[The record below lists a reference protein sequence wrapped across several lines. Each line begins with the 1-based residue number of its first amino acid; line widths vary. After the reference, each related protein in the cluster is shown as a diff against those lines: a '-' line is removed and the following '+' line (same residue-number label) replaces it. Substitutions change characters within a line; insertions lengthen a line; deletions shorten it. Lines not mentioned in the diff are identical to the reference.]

1 MVNLIRC
8 ATLLNAAITRKPT
21 KVQEIKNDLKKLCS
35 HVLKEASAE
44 QLDADLIEFAGKI
57 ETKVKT
63 MRDEVNQELDNFK
76 RSKRIDKTNEEIENI
91 KIKNIRNLQ
100 EKISRDYKHIM
111 AEILQYCQTV
121 MGNSPCSFTLIG
133 MGSLARN
140 EATTYSDFEHIIV
153 LEENC
158 QKRLDYENIL
168 EYFRWLSVIFQIIV
182 INLKETIVPSVDI
195 ESFKTTEN
203 GKSKCWFY
211 DRITTRG
218 ISFDGMMPHACKFPL
233 GQKVLC
239 DETKKYK
246 TELIKPVDEMLEYL
260 VSHQDLK
267 NGYHLRDI
275 LTKVCYVGGEKNI
288 FDNFQTK
295 VYKLLDNQ
303 SQDEKQQEIK
313 KMLIEDL
320 DNFATR
326 SNFLK
331 HTSKSFNIKKDL
343 YRSTTIFISAL
354 GQVENIHAS
363 SCFDIIEGLAEKQI
377 ITDKLKSKLLF
388 AVAVACELRL
398 RRYMKQKRQDDEIK
412 ILKSHQD
419 AVQELLGDL
428 KVTDLISYFQIAYA
442 LQCSVSKQFDLK
454 KVHFYS
460 DPKLLNC
467 RLYHSIGDFENFVQ
481 FAKEHKSMEY
491 NPTSR
496 LQSADVILAELEKHT
511 KYSSKAKNLS
521 WNYAYLQE
529 KNNLEIIYNFGVELR
544 KSRNNDD
551 AKEIFETLIELI
563 HSKNNQFET
572 EASKST
578 STNFKTEKNNYE
590 LKTLKQIALCYMD
603 LDKPADALDYLQR
616 SLKIYKKASLDIDSD
631 SNVADTL
638 NNIGLCFM
646 NIHKPVDALDYLQQS
661 LKIKEKTSPD
671 IDSDLNVASTL
682 NNIGTFFMDMHKPTD
697 ALDYLRRSLKIYEK
711 TSLDIDSDSN
721 VAMTLNNIGNCFKD
735 MHKSADALDYLQRSL
750 KIKEKTSL
758 DISLNSNVA
767 STLNNI
773 GLCFMDM
780 HKLDDALDYLQQS
793 LKIKEKASLDIDSD
807 SNVAMTLNN
816 IGSCFM
822 DMHKPADAWEYLQ
835 QSLKIYEKTSLD
847 FNSDSNM
854 ARTLNNIGLC
864 FMDMHKPADALDYLQ
879 RLLKIDEKTSL
890 NIDSDSNMAM
900 TLNNI
905 GLCFMDMHKQADA
918 LDYLQR
924 SLKIY
929 KKASLDIDS
938 DLNVARS
945 LNNIGLCFM
954 DMHKLDDAMDY
965 LQQSLKIYDNTS
977 LDINSDSNVARM
989 LNNIGMCF
997 KDMHKLDDALDYLQR
1012 SLKIKE
1018 KASLDI
1024 DSDSNVARTLNNIG
1038 LCFMDMHK
1046 PADALDYLQRSQKI
1060 NEKASLDIDLD
1071 LNVARTLNN
1080 IVL

>member
-1 MVNLIRC
+1 MVSLIRC

-21 KVQEIKNDLKKLCS
+21 KMQEIKNDLKKLCS

-44 QLDADLIEFAGKI
+44 QLNADLIGFAGKI
-57 ETKVKT
+57 EKKVKT
-63 MRDEVNQELDNFK
+63 MRDKVNQELDNFQK
-76 RSKRIDKTNEEIENI
+76 FKIIHKTKEEVENT

-111 AEILQYCQTV
+111 AKILQYCQTV
-121 MGNSPCSFTLIG
+121 MGNLPCTFALIG

-195 ESFKTTEN
+195 ESFKTSEN
-203 GKSKCWFY
+203 GKSECWFY

-233 GQKVLC
+233 GSKVLSN
-239 DETKKYK
+239 ETKNYE
-246 TELIKPVDEMLEYL
+246 TELIKPVDEMLKYL
-260 VSHQDLK
+260 TSHQDLK

-326 SNFLK
+326 SNFLN

-363 SCFDIIEGLAEKQI
+363 SCFDIIEELAEKQI
-377 ITDKLKSKLLF
+377 ITDRFKSKLMF

-467 RLYHSIGDFENFVQ
+467 RLYHSTGDFENFVQ
-481 FAKEHKSMEY
+481 FAKEHKSMKY

-496 LQSADVILAELEKHT
+496 LQSADQILAELEKDT
-511 KYSSKAKNLS
+511 KYSFKAKHVSS
-521 WNYAYLQE
+521 WNYVYLLK
-529 KNNLEIIYNFGVELR
+529 KNSLDIIYKFGVELR
-544 KSRNNDD
+544 KSKNNDD
-551 AKEIFETLIELI
+551 AKEIFETLIKLI
-563 HSKNNQFET
+563 DSENNKFET
-572 EASKST
+572 KASKLT
-578 STNFKTEKNNYE
+578 STNFKTEKNNFKLQTFE
-590 LKTLKQIALCYMD
+590 QIVLCYMD
-603 LDKPADALDYLQR
+603 LAKPADALDYLQR
-616 SLKIYKKASLDIDSD
+616 SLKIYGKASLDIDS
-631 SNVADTL
+631 
-638 NNIGLCFM
+638 
-646 NIHKPVDALDYLQQS
+646 Y
-661 LKIKEKTSPD
+661 
-671 IDSDLNVASTL
+671 
-682 NNIGTFFMDMHKPTD
+682 
-697 ALDYLRRSLKIYEK
+697 
-711 TSLDIDSDSN
+711 SN
-721 VAMTLNNIGNCFKD
+721 VAMTLNNIGN
-735 MHKSADALDYLQRSL
+735 
-750 KIKEKTSL
+750 
-758 DISLNSNVA
+758 
-767 STLNNI
+767 
-773 GLCFMDM
+773 
-780 HKLDDALDYLQQS
+780 
-793 LKIKEKASLDIDSD
+793 
-807 SNVAMTLNN
+807 
-816 IGSCFM
+816 
-822 DMHKPADAWEYLQ
+822 
-835 QSLKIYEKTSLD
+835 
-847 FNSDSNM
+847 
-854 ARTLNNIGLC
+854 C

-879 RLLKIDEKTSL
+879 R
-890 NIDSDSNMAM
+890 
-900 TLNNI
+900 
-905 GLCFMDMHKQADA
+905 
-918 LDYLQR
+918 
-924 SLKIY
+924 SLKINE
-929 KKASLDIDS
+929 KASLDIDS
-938 DLNVARS
+938 DSNVAS
-945 LNNIGLCFM
+945 TLNNIGNCFM
-954 DMHKLDDAMDY
+954 EMHKP
-965 LQQSLKIYDNTS
+965 T
-977 LDINSDSNVARM
+977 
-989 LNNIGMCF
+989 
-997 KDMHKLDDALDYLQR
+997 DALDYLQR

-1024 DSDSNVARTLNNIG
+1024 DSDSNVASTLNNIG

-1046 PADALDYLQRSQKI
+1046 PADALDYLQRSLKIKEKASLDIDSDSNVADTLNNIGNCFMDMHKPADALDYLQRSLKIKEKASLDIDSDSNVAMTLNNIGLCFKDMHKPADALDYLQRSLKINEKASLDIDSDSNVASTLNNIGLCFKDMHKPADALDYLQRSLKINEKASLDIDSDSNVASTLNNIGNCFMYMHKPADALDYLQRSLKI

-1071 LNVARTLNN
+1071 SNVAMTLNN
-1080 IVL
+1080 IGLCFMDMHKPADALDYLQRSLKIKEKASLDIDSDSNVASTLNNIGNCFMEMHKPADALHYLQRSLKINEKASLDIDSDSNVASTLNNICWCFMDMNKLDDAWDYLLRTL